1 MPPICFICSDK
12 QINYS
17 TKCSECSKSVCEVC
31 FVKLTQTECL
41 GVCIKCPF
49 CNNVYSKSFD
59 DLDSNVNV
67 ILLKKMSVDLHK
79 MSVDLHKI
87 TFKLHNTEKC
97 LKQLLSGMKKGIDYL
112 KFIFEDF
119 FLWSDRKVMKK
130 REFIEYMKSIADND
144 RERDEVDELISDDI

>member
-1 MPPICFICSDK
+1 MPPTCFICSDK

-67 ILLKKMSVDLHK
+67 NLLKKMSVDLHK
-79 MSVDLHKI
+79 QKMLLLD
-87 TFKLHNTEKC
+87 TEKYY
-97 LKQLLSGMKKGIDYL
+97 KQLLSGMRKGIDYL

-119 FLWSDRKVMKK
+119 FILDERKVMKK
-130 REFIEYMKSIADND
+130 REFIEYMTSFADND
-144 RERDEVDELISDDI
+144 RERAEIDELISDDIQPLI

>member
-1 MPPICFICSDK
+1 MPPTCFICSDK

-67 ILLKKMSVDLHK
+67 NLLKKMSVDLHK
-79 MSVDLHKI
+79 QKI
-87 TFKLHNTEKC
+87 QLRNTEKYY
-97 LKQLLSGMKKGIDYL
+97 KQLLSDMRKGIDYL

-119 FLWSDRKVMKK
+119 FLYSDRKVMKK
-130 REFIEYMKSIADND
+130 REFIEYMTSLADND
-144 RERDEVDELISDDI
+144 RERAEIDELISDDIQPLI